1 MATRAIIEQETTEQ
15 PCPGK
20 AGFCNQTVNTGEEL
34 CWHCEIEQYHPEGAD
49 DSAYSEDGD
58 DWGR

>member
-1 MATRAIIEQETTEQ
+1 MTTKTEIKEV

-20 AGFCNQTVNTGEEL
+20 EGFCNQTVDTGEEL
-34 CWHCEIEQYHPEGAD
+34 CWHCELEGSHPEGT
-49 DSAYSEDGD
+49 SDGD